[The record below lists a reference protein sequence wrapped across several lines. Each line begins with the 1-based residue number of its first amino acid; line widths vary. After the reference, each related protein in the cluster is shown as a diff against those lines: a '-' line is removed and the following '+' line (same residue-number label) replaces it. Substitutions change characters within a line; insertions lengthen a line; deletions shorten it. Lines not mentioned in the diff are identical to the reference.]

1 MQHCGLIL
9 ALTGMFNML
18 ASILSVAM
26 ISLSS
31 LFTDP
36 LSYREAIAAGEKEGK
51 PVVIVVGSSWCPPCQ
66 RLKQTIVSMNDRSVI
81 LAYVDI
87 ESDKEVANALM
98 EGSTIPQLIIYRKD
112 HIGWRRVRT
121 IGIATKERVAEMLNM
136 IRRKR

>member
-1 MQHCGLIL
+1 MLHCGLTS

-26 ISLSS
+26 ISLAS
-31 LFTDP
+31 LNTDP

-51 PVVIVVGSSWCPPCQ
+51 PVVIVVGSSWCGPCQ
-66 RLKQTIVSMNDRSVI
+66 RLKQTIMSMNDRTVI

-87 ESDKEVANALM
+87 ESDKEAASALM

-121 IGIATKERVAEMLNM
+121 IGIATKERVTEMLNM